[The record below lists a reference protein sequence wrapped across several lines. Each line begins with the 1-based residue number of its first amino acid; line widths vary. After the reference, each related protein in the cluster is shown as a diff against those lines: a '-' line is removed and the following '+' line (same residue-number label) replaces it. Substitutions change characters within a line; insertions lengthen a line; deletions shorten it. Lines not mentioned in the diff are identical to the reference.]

1 MNWFDVLNQYSNEAL
16 GAMCRA
22 HRVAPYAGN
31 VGPGNRVNAINALK
45 KILGSKDGV
54 AYSLKFMGPVETMA
68 LRALVRL
75 GGTAQAGSIFNIL
88 KTEGA
93 PMKPM
98 RLGPNQQPTPDYQSE
113 PHFEDALARA
123 TVFGLIFSK
132 DSQRGFYWQL
142 NLNPADTL
150 FLPESVL
157 LQLEAQADFAK
168 PPATS
173 SSQPAVVVATAA
185 ADFQRD
191 LSRYWRHARKQREIA
206 FTTQGWMYK
215 ANFKTFMAALNLP
228 TDALN
233 DEASNARLWF
243 MRRLLN
249 ALGELEGDAGD
260 PFLTVPDASKLLAL
274 PLADRIKQT
283 YDAWR
288 HTGAWNELLRL
299 PIDHQ
304 GYDIHRDAP
313 ELGAARDAVLRTM
326 AKLSAGHADEWIN
339 TNALIGQMRRTQYEF
354 LFPRNKKNRGYSYGT
369 PYSSM
374 TANPYGIVFP
384 TVRDEAMGWTL
395 VEQAFMVQLLTGP
408 LSWLGVVELGYHTNE
423 QTGENVVPVSYR
435 LSETGAWLLGIGEQ
449 PTFIESGGRV
459 VVQPNFTILAMEP
472 ISDAVLIDLDKFAD
486 SQGGDRAIAFQLTR
500 ESLYRGQLVGWDA
513 PRVLAFL
520 EAHQGAPIS
529 TNVRR
534 TVDEWELQHRRITF
548 HRNAVV
554 LQFADAEAQD
564 ETRPVL
570 AVLQPRKLSDQVA
583 LVENGDA
590 KHTLAALREVG
601 WMPLSQPVAPSA
613 ESGVLRADDE
623 GRVTFAQATPSV
635 FVLGQLAGFAE
646 VNARGHWHITP
657 ASVRGAIGKNL
668 SVDQMLATLAELHI
682 GALPVVLEK
691 NIRKWGGFFGEASLQ
706 AVALLELSSFEVLAN
721 LAHDEE
727 IGPLIA
733 AIEGASKPLAVVAA
747 ANAEDVRRVLE
758 ERGVV
763 FK

>member
-22 HRVAPYAGN
+22 QRVAPYANN

-45 KILGSKDGV
+45 KVLGTKECV
-54 AYSLKFMGPVETMA
+54 NYALKFMGPVETMA

-75 GGTAQAGSIFNIL
+75 GGTAQAGSIFNVL
-88 KTEGA
+88 KTEAA
-93 PMKPM
+93 PMKVT
-98 RLGPNQQPTPDYQSE
+98 RLGPNQQPAPDYQGE

-123 TVFGLIFSK
+123 TCFGLIFSR
-132 DSQRGFYWQL
+132 DSERGFYWQL

-157 LQLEAQADFAK
+157 LQLEEQTDFAK
-168 PPATS
+168 PAPTAS
-173 SSQPAVVVATAA
+173 AQPAVVIATAA

-215 ANFKTFMAALNLP
+215 ANFKTFMAALNLQA
-228 TDALN
+228 DAPNVAN

-249 ALGELEGDAGD
+249 ALGELEGIPGD

-283 YDAWR
+283 YDTWR
-288 HTGAWNELLRL
+288 HSGAWNELLRL

-313 ELGAARDAVLRTM
+313 DLGAPRDAVLRTM

-354 LFPRNKKNRGYSYGT
+354 LFSRNKKQRGYSYGT

-374 TANPYGIVFP
+374 SSNPYGIVFP

-395 VEQAFMVQLLTGP
+395 VEQAFMVQMLTGP
-408 LSWLGVVELGYHTNE
+408 LSWLGVVELGYHANE

-449 PTFIESGGRV
+449 PNFIESGGRV

-486 SQGGDRAIAFQLTR
+486 SQGGDRAISYSLTR
-500 ESLYRGQLVGWDA
+500 ESLYRGQLAGWDG

-520 EAHQGAPIS
+520 ESHQGAPIS

-548 HRNAVV
+548 YVGAVV

-564 ETRPVL
+564 ETRPAL
-570 AVLQPRKLSDQVA
+570 AALQPRKLSEHLA
-583 LVENGDA
+583 IVETGDA
-590 KHTLAALREVG
+590 KQTLAALREVG
-601 WMPLSQPVAPSA
+601 WMPLQQVAGPQNAPSI
-613 ESGVLRADDE
+613 ESNVLRADDE

-646 VNARGHWHITP
+646 MNARGHWHITP
-657 ASVRGAIGKNL
+657 ASVRAAVGK
-668 SVDQMLATLAELHI
+668 
-682 GALPVVLEK
+682 
-691 NIRKWGGFFGEASLQ
+691 KWAWTRCWQRWRNCTSG
-706 AVALLELSSFEVLAN
+706 
-721 LAHDEE
+721 
-727 IGPLIA
+727 
-733 AIEGASKPLAVVAA
+733 
-747 ANAEDVRRVLE
+747 RCR
-758 ERGVV
+758 
-763 FK
+763 